1 MLVFRV
7 TECVTDVCYSSCLF
21 SSTVFVLA
29 LKSMSISALNIC
41 ERNLSLRVVV
51 TKGCIVCFC
60 SLSSFVFNINF
71 TFHSDTITLCC
82 SKA

>member
-29 LKSMSISALNIC
+29 LKSMSISELNIC
-41 ERNLSLRVVV
+41 ERNLSLRVV
-51 TKGCIVCFC
+51 TKGGI
-60 SLSSFVFNINF
+60 LMKSFESV
-71 TFHSDTITLCC
+71 SCEITYVTTDDV
-82 SKA
+82 A